1 MKSSGPGFPP
11 HPELFSV
18 CVLLLLVQRETGRQ
32 GGYLGGDG
40 FLLRLKIK
48 GAGRDPFAIF
58 RISSGPK
65 PRVVT
70 AGVPMRTPEVTKGFS
85 GSLGT
90 VFCLL

>member
-40 FLLRLKIK
+40 SSFALDMAANEIK
-48 GAGRDPFAIF
+48 WYEI
-58 RISSGPK
+58 
-65 PRVVT
+65 
-70 AGVPMRTPEVTKGFS
+70 
-85 GSLGT
+85 
-90 VFCLL
+90 

>member
-40 FLLRLKIK
+40 FLLRLNIK
-48 GAGRDPFAIF
+48 GAGRDLQ
-58 RISSGPK
+58 SSAFPPARSRGW
-65 PRVVT
+65 
-70 AGVPMRTPEVTKGFS
+70 
-85 GSLGT
+85 
-90 VFCLL
+90 